1 MEIEELIE
9 FIGMLLIENKCN
21 KDIEFH
27 KYFVI
32 HSNKDTFNNRYKVL
46 LDKYINIYAL
56 DKAEKSD

>member
-1 MEIEELIE
+1 MEIKELIE

-21 KDIEFH
+21 KDTEFH

-32 HSNKDTFNNRYKVL
+32 HSDKDVFNNRYKVL

-56 DKAEKSD
+56 DKTGKSG

>member
-9 FIGMLLIENKCN
+9 FIGMLLVENKCN
-21 KDIEFH
+21 KDAEFH

-56 DKAEKSD
+56 DKTEKSD